1 MIRRINYLNLV
12 DVGIEEEEDFY
23 NLYVVA
29 GDRHDQYTYNNKE
42 ELLDHLDNLMRWY
55 LDEYNSRDDEEILFY
70 NVTEFEDFINT
81 I

>member
-1 MIRRINYLNLV
+1 MIKRINYLNLV
-12 DVGIEEEEDFY
+12 DVSIEEEEDFY

-29 GDRHDQYTYNNKE
+29 GDRNDEYTYNDKS
-42 ELLDHLDNLMRWY
+42 ELLDHLDNLKLWY
-55 LDEYNSRDDEEILFY
+55 LDEYNSRDDEEFLFY